1 MLNQLYDWKRF
12 WCLRTGRFDLS
23 DGGYLSDPE
32 SQWGAIQNPDTVPLT
47 SMAMTPC
54 LVLLGEPG
62 IGKSHEMQ
70 QQYER
75 AKTQAA
81 EASNAW
87 LRFDLRDFQTDAR
100 FCNKVFDN
108 PTFRAWRD
116 GTHHLHLYLDSL
128 DAGYN
133 GFCGSCSTPFIE
145 PQTSK
150 FSSQLSA

>member
-32 SQWGAIQNPDTVPLT
+32 SQWGAIHNPDTVPLT

-70 QQYER
+70 QHYER
-75 AKTQAA
+75 TKPKLLKQVTPVYALTCAIFKLTYVSATK
-81 EASNAW
+81 S
-87 LRFDLRDFQTDAR
+87 L
-100 FCNKVFDN
+100 KI
-108 PTFRAWRD
+108 
-116 GTHHLHLYLDSL
+116 LHSEPGEMAHITSIYI
-128 DAGYN
+128 
-133 GFCGSCSTPFIE
+133 STVLM
-145 PQTSK
+145 K
-150 FSSQLSA
+150 AY

>member
-47 SMAMTPC
+47 SMGMTPC

-62 IGKSHEMQ
+62 IGKSHEIQ

-81 EASNAW
+81 EASDAW

-100 FCNKVFDN
+100 FCNKVFALVSGKN
-108 PTFRAWRD
+108 C
-116 GTHHLHLYLDSL
+116 GG
-128 DAGYN
+128 DAD
-133 GFCGSCSTPFIE
+133 IR
-145 PQTSK
+145 QV
-150 FSSQLSA
+150 LM